1 MSVSKLNLLPEPNSF
16 RSLTILTASLFLLFP
31 MNASSKAADRDELVS
46 RYPGLEDQ
54 NLKAEN
60 PKILCPFHRLLE
72 RAGLYDSSKDSP
84 GPLLVSILKVTAV
97 AREFGCD
104 IIQCGT
110 VATAVSGGQVTT
122 RTSHFN
128 NVNLESLHTALGVSH
143 DCGLAFAKGGN
154 EVNAAHR
161 ARTLSALADRQDANG
176 RLQYEDLVAVK
187 ESICSEQ
194 GVRNTFAGKTEMKL
208 IYSFLGGKKRGFI
221 DYSDVERFLNAELP
235 LTIDAPDGL

>member
-1 MSVSKLNLLPEPNSF
+1 MNNFHTLSSSFYRFAKVLGTALSFSLILSTSQAYSADNNRENLL
-16 RSLTILTASLFLLFP
+16 
-31 MNASSKAADRDELVS
+31 SKF
-46 RYPGLEDQ
+46 PGLEDQ
-54 NLKAEN
+54 NLKPEN
-60 PKILCPFHRLLE
+60 PKIICPFHRLLE

-84 GPLLVSILKVTAV
+84 GPLLVSILKITNI

-104 IIQCGT
+104 VLQCGT
-110 VATAVSGGQVTT
+110 VATAVSGGQVVT
-122 RTSHFN
+122 RTSIFN

-143 DCGLAFAKGGN
+143 DCGLAFAQGGN
-154 EVNAAHR
+154 EVNASHR

-187 ESICSEQ
+187 ESICAEQ

-235 LTIDAPDGL
+235 MTVDAPDGL